1 MSAPQLQPER
11 HTDESW
17 GIHLGDNLR
26 DDLGPVFIAALE
38 DPSTTDLRIT
48 GDGHV
53 VCTREGV
60 PKVIGTIRKDAVDT
74 AIRRIATH
82 VHAPIGTRAA
92 LYGGDFPLNGC
103 RMQIIMPPVS
113 RGPMLILRK
122 PNPRTYSFL
131 DLVRQGELT
140 LTQAQYLTDVIAS
153 GEHTIAVTGGAG
165 AGKTTFCNAILKE
178 VAKYPRLMVLLEDAR
193 ELQPTSPPEYIE
205 SLCTRQG
212 FGVFNDASMHELV
225 AAALRMN
232 PRSISMG
239 ELRQAPAAVALI
251 EAFNTGHPGGFVTY
265 HANSALDALYR
276 IQWLLAEGGMNPLPA
291 RIAKA
296 INVVVHLRQV
306 SPGVRRV
313 EELARVT
320 GHDGREYQLERIA

>member
-1 MSAPQLQPER
+1 MSAHSVPPER
-11 HTDESW
+11 QTDESW

-38 DPSTTDLRIT
+38 DPATTDLRIT
-48 GDGHV
+48 GGGHV
-53 VCTREGV
+53 VCTRQGV
-60 PKVIGTIRKDAVDT
+60 PKVIGTIRKDAVDL

-113 RGPMLILRK
+113 RGPMIVLRK
-122 PNPRTYSFL
+122 PATRIYSFVE
-131 DLVRQGELT
+131 LVQQGEIT
-140 LTQAQYLTDVIAS
+140 STQARYLTDIIAS

-193 ELQPTSPPEYIE
+193 ELQPSSPPEYIE
-205 SLCTRQG
+205 SLCTRLG
-212 FGVFNDASMHELV
+212 FGVYDDAPMTELV
-225 AAALRMN
+225 ATALRMY

-251 EAFNTGHPGGFVTY
+251 EAFNSGHPGGFVTY
-265 HANSALDALYR
+265 HANNALDALYR
-276 IQWLLAEGGMNPLPA
+276 IQWLLEEGGMTPLPA

-306 SPGVRRV
+306 APGARRV
-313 EELARVT
+313 EELVRVL
-320 GHDGREYQLERIA
+320 GHDGREYQLEHIA